1 MMIMFD
7 LDKRSAENS
16 DGEEREYWDETESDL
31 SIIKGRQQEQA
42 RKLHSGDVGYQT
54 IS

>member
-1 MMIMFD
+1 MFD

-16 DGEEREYWDETESDL
+16 DGGTKGIYWDETESHL

-42 RKLHSGDVGYQT
+42 RKLHHSRDVGYCP
-54 IS
+54 IY